1 LNPSA
6 LFQSAAKC
14 SFCILPVT
22 LFGFAARLIVWL
34 WCDDIDGSA
43 KCSGAQKADKA
54 GEYKKA
60 D

>member
-1 LNPSA
+1 VFP
-6 LFQSAAKC
+6 K
-14 SFCILPVT
+14 T
-22 LFGFAARLIVWL
+22 LFGCAARLIVWL